1 VLPDRRRSLQF
12 ALTSATARAMPST
25 GTPGEAFIINALTLQ
40 REVEARDGA
49 ALKTQWVKV
58 LIAA

>member
-1 VLPDRRRSLQF
+1 
-12 ALTSATARAMPST
+12 MPKT
-25 GTPGEAFIINALTLQ
+25 GTPIKACIINALTLQ

>member
-1 VLPDRRRSLQF
+1 
-12 ALTSATARAMPST
+12 MPKT
-25 GTPGEAFIINALTLQ
+25 GTPIKAHIINALTPQ
-40 REVEARDGA
+40 REVAAQDGA